1 MRTRNDNIIEIR
13 KRLGKLTKSQ
23 LNDQYFCLLVED
35 KEKDNFSLKFTDVS
49 LPKYPRNESPWPFI
63 NEKIKDALS
72 EGKLNELAILL
83 HFATSSKA
91 REGFSASYNDYDE
104 INQGRI
110 ERYVNTKLKMLEEH
124 KFVDQVELFDVK
136 EKSIE
141 KESSLPLDEDLQV
154 NESDKDKKIE
164 KPSGKNKELTT
175 IIPAPLRKTAFVV
188 PKTED
193 QIKTFLNKI
202 YLNEQK
208 TTDKTLSIDRY
219 QVVYNKQND
228 RAVLSSVNG
237 QASCVISEKGIT
249 FSNNKVSMALAAQ
262 AVVAAMNKNAH
273 ITIVPSENSTTEE
286 YIQLFNELIKAG
298 KQANEIHGNF
308 EKDSKL
314 EKIHQQLVE
323 KYNKQNNSNLSEHSS
338 SIEMNKKVSGKKYH
352 GSDKDHN
359 TFLNHEHSN
368 NHGSRSVLQM
378 MLDGA

>member
-1 MRTRNDNIIEIR
+1 M
-13 KRLGKLTKSQ
+13 
-23 LNDQYFCLLVED
+23 
-35 KEKDNFSLKFTDVS
+35 LK
-49 LPKYPRNESPWPFI
+49 
-63 NEKIKDALS
+63 
-72 EGKLNELAILL
+72 
-83 HFATSSKA
+83 
-91 REGFSASYNDYDE
+91 
-104 INQGRI
+104 
-110 ERYVNTKLKMLEEH
+110 EH

-141 KESSLPLDEDLQV
+141 KERSLPLDKDLQV

-175 IIPAPLRKTAFVV
+175 IIPAPVRKTGFVV

-208 TTDKTLSIDRY
+208 TIDKTLSTDRY
-219 QVVYNKQND
+219 QAVYNQKND
-228 RAVLSSVNG
+228 TTVLSSVNG

-249 FSNNKVSMALAAQ
+249 FSNNKASMVLAAQ
-262 AVVAAMNKNAH
+262 AVVAAMNKSTD
-273 ITIVPSENSTTEE
+273 ITIVPPENSTTEE
-286 YIQLFNELIKAG
+286 YIQLFSELIKAG
-298 KQANEIHGNF
+298 KKANEIHGCF

-359 TFLNHEHSN
+359 TFLNHEYSN
-368 NHGSRSVLQM
+368 NRGSRSVLQT